1 VAAGEAAP
9 APPRMS
15 GPLAGVSA
23 LFVAVGVL
31 LGVALMRGWPQV
43 VVEVLGLSLVVLLAT
58 LAFIVIIQSFLS

>member
-1 VAAGEAAP
+1 
-9 APPRMS
+9 MS